1 MIEMIMNG
9 TSSETNNPY
18 KGAFNTKAQANRI
31 SKDKKNKTLGLSE
44 TNSAKK
50 LKEVSTER

>member
-9 TSSETNNPY
+9 TTSETNNPY
-18 KGAFNTKAQANRI
+18 IGASNTKAQASGI
-31 SKDKKNKTLGLSE
+31 SKDKRNKTLGFSE

-50 LKEVSTER
+50 LKESSTER

>member
-9 TSSETNNPY
+9 TTSETNNPY
-18 KGAFNTKAQANRI
+18 IGASKTKAQANRI
-31 SKDKKNKTLGLSE
+31 SKDKRNKTLGFSE

-50 LKEVSTER
+50 LKESSTER